1 MPPRV
6 VLDTNI
12 LVAGLRS
19 NRGASYQVLSLI
31 GTGRFVHVVSVALLF
46 EYESALTR
54 PEVEIRLSRSAIN
67 DILDYV
73 CATADRQ
80 QIHYLWR
87 LTLSDPGDDLVLE
100 VAAQGACDRIVTF
113 NLRDFTGIDRF
124 GLRAE
129 TPASFLGSIERSSS

>member
-1 MPPRV
+1 M
-6 VLDTNI
+6 
-12 LVAGLRS
+12 
-19 NRGASYQVLSLI
+19 
-31 GTGRFVHVVSVALLF
+31 SVALLF

-54 PEVEIRLSRSAIN
+54 PAVDIRLSRSAIN

-87 LTLSDPGDDLVLE
+87 PTLSDPGDDLVLE

-129 TPASFLGSIERSSS
+129 TPASFLSSIERSSS